1 MTIGKRKVA
10 AVILVVVVTVVALA
24 GWFWWGTDAL
34 LAIVLAVVV
43 VGLGLVSNSVVQAER
58 RLRDDLREAV
68 QIASD
73 SLQRASDSSREE
85 VRTEIST
92 TTARLLK
99 EFDQRKVELRKAIN
113 HTEARLRRH
122 VNASVSQLEGRTLAE
137 LKTLKWPGAQAEA
150 LLRAI
155 KAGYTRLE
163 KEQERERISLDR
175 ANRAVLRQF
184 NHLPAEIDALLQVH
198 RRSQLNDPL
207 PLMGG
212 WALSPRG
219 MLQAI
224 DLVVQPDVALVL
236 ECGSGTSTLFLARS
250 LQLKGSGRL
259 IALEHM
265 EEFLEPTVEALKRHG
280 LDDVAEVRHAPLT
293 EVEIEGA
300 SYLWYDASSVSD
312 LSDIDLLIVDGPP
325 GSTGTRARFP
335 AYPLLGGRLSP
346 SALILVDDLQR
357 NDERAVV
364 DAWLEMGGVSEL
376 PTYGREQA
384 ILRRIQRPS
393 M

>member
-10 AVILVVVVTVVALA
+10 AVILVALVTVFALA
-24 GWFWWGTDAL
+24 AWYWWGTDAL
-34 LAIVLAVVV
+34 LAVVLAVVIA
-43 VGLGLVSNSVVQAER
+43 GIGLVTNSIVRAER
-58 RLRDDLREAV
+58 RLRDDLRETLRRS
-68 QIASD
+68 SD
-73 SLQRASDSSREE
+73 SAQRAYTSSNEAIRG
-85 VRTEIST
+85 EINT
-92 TTARLLK
+92 TTTRLTK
-99 EFDQRKVELRKAIN
+99 ESERLNAEIKRAIS
-113 HTEARLRRH
+113 HTDARLRRH
-122 VNASVSQLEGRTLAE
+122 VNASVSQLEAKLETLR
-137 LKTLKWPGAQAEA
+137 WPGAQAEA

-163 KEQERERISLDR
+163 KEQERERLSQER

-224 DLVVQPDVALVL
+224 DLVARPDVSLAL
-236 ECGSGTSTLFLARS
+236 ECGSGTSTLFLARAV
-250 LQLKGSGRL
+250 QLKGSGKL

-265 EEFLEPTVEALKRHG
+265 EEFLEPTIEALKRHG
-280 LDDVAEVRHAPLT
+280 LDDYAEVRHAPLT
-293 EVEIEGA
+293 EVEIDGGT
-300 SYLWYDASSVSD
+300 YLWYEDSSISD
-312 LSDIDLLIVDGPP
+312 LTDIDLLIVDGPP

-335 AYPLLGGRLSP
+335 AYPLLIERLAP

-357 NDERAVV
+357 SDERAVV

-384 ILRRIQRPS
+384 ILRRTP
-393 M
+393 

>member
-1 MTIGKRKVA
+1 MTLGKRKVA
-10 AVILVVVVTVVALA
+10 AVILVVLITVFGFAA
-24 GWFWWGTDAL
+24 WYWWGTDAL
-34 LAIVLAVVV
+34 LAVVLAVVIA
-43 VGLGLVSNSVVQAER
+43 GIGLVTILIIRAER
-58 RLRDDLREAV
+58 RLRDDLRETLRRS
-68 QIASD
+68 SD
-73 SLQRASDSSREE
+73 SARRTSASSNAAFRG
-85 VRTEIST
+85 EINT
-92 TTARLLK
+92 TTTRLIK
-99 EFDQRKVELRKAIN
+99 ESDRLNAEIKRAIN
-113 HTEARLRRH
+113 HTDARLRRH
-122 VNASVSQLEGRTLAE
+122 VNASVSRLEAKVDTLQ
-137 LKTLKWPGAQAEA
+137 WPGEQAEA

-163 KEQERERISLDR
+163 KEQERERLSVER

-184 NHLPAEIDALLQVH
+184 NHVPAEIDALLQVH

-224 DLVVQPDVALVL
+224 DLVTRPDVSLAL
-236 ECGSGTSTLFLARS
+236 ECGSGTSTLFLARA

-265 EEFLEPTVEALKRHG
+265 EEFLEPTLEALKQHG
-280 LDDVAEVRHAPLT
+280 LEDVVEVRHAPLT
-293 EVEIEGA
+293 EVEIDGGV
-300 SYLWYDASSVSD
+300 YLWYDTSSILD
-312 LSDIDLLIVDGPP
+312 LNDLDLLIVDGPP
-325 GSTGTRARFP
+325 ASTGTWARFP
-335 AYPLLGGRLSP
+335 AYPLLSERLAH

-357 NDERAVV
+357 SDERAVV

-384 ILRRIQRPS
+384 ILQIVP
-393 M
+393 